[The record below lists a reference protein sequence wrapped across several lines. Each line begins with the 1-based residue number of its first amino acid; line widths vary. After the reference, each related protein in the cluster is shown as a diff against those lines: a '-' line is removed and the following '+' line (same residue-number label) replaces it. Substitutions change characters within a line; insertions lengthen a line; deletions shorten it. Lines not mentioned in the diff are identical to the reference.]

1 MNESGM
7 VALLF
12 GAFFLLV
19 VLRVPVGFALLTASL
34 AGIVA
39 DRLPPVL
46 VAQKM
51 FEGLTPFPILAIP
64 LFYLAGAFATQGGI
78 GERLINLSIA
88 LVGRFRGGLAQ
99 VDVVQSMVFAGISGS
114 SVADTVGSGSVLIP
128 QEIRNGYPRE
138 FAVALTAVT
147 STMGVIIPPSILA
160 VIYGAYGNVSIGA
173 LFLGGAIPG
182 LTIGFGLMLLVYV
195 MARMNDYPTMN
206 LAGNPGVWRTLLAAA
221 LPMGV
226 PAIVIGGV
234 VGGVFTATESAAVA
248 VVYTVAVSM
257 LVYRELSISGLWR
270 QLNDMGAFIAMPLM
284 MTAAATLFGWL
295 LSYYSFPDTLVGAAK
310 YFGATQ
316 LGVLGF
322 VVTLFVIL
330 GCFLDSIP
338 AIIMFLPT
346 IQKLGNSVA
355 IDPVHL
361 GVVVILVLAWGLVTP
376 PYGVCLLVAAQIG
389 QIPARRAFGFVALF
403 SIPILLV
410 IAVSVLWPE
419 FSLWL
424 PRTMLPESSQ

>member
-1 MNESGM
+1 M

-12 GAFFLLV
+12 AAFLMLV
-19 VLRVPVGFALLTASL
+19 VLRVPIGFALLTASL
-34 AGIVA
+34 ATIVA
-39 DRLPPVL
+39 GGLPPVL

-78 GERLINLSIA
+78 GTRLINLSVA

-99 VDVVQSMVFAGISGS
+99 VDIVQSMVFAGISGS

-128 QEIRNGYPRE
+128 QEIRNGYPPE
-138 FAVALTAVT
+138 FAVALTAIT

-182 LTIGFGLMLLVYV
+182 LAIGFGLMLLVYV
-195 MARMNDYPTMN
+195 MARLNGYPTMN
-206 LAGNPGVWRTLLAAA
+206 LAGNPGVARTLLAAA

-234 VGGVFTATESAAVA
+234 VAGVFTATESAAVA
-248 VVYTVAVSM
+248 VVYTVVIAM
-257 LVYRELSISGLWR
+257 LVHRELSPRGLWN
-270 QLNDMGAFIAMPLM
+270 QLNDMGAFVAMPLM

-295 LSYYSFPDTLVGAAK
+295 LSYYSFPDTLVGAAQ

-322 VVTLFVIL
+322 VVTLFIVL

-346 IQKLGNSVA
+346 VQKLGDSVG
-355 IDPVHL
+355 IDPVHM

-389 QIPARRAFGFVALF
+389 QIPARRAFRFVALF
-403 SIPILLV
+403 SVPILLV
-410 IAVSVLWPE
+410 IAVSVLWAD

-424 PRTMLPESSQ
+424 PRTLLPEAAR